1 MIQPHQTI
9 SAAFREKKS
18 FRRQFSVVGNDRH
31 YGARPLME
39 IRTIRVLLLED
50 NLEDVTFLRRTLQRV
65 SGTHFQLEP
74 VRSLAEG
81 IARLKAGGIDVVLV
95 DLTLPDSS
103 GLETFNA
110 IKAQARETPVIV
122 LSGLDDETI
131 AVNAVHAG
139 AEDYLVKG
147 RVDSQLIT
155 RAIIYA
161 MERMES
167 RRAMLKAEE
176 KYRGIFENSIAGI
189 FQTTPDGRYLDVNSA
204 LTRIY
209 GYESRAELMSKV
221 SDIGRLLYVNSGR
234 RTEFVRLMQ
243 EKGTVQ
249 DFESQIFRKDGSVIW
264 ISESARAVRD
274 NDGKTLYFEGMVA
287 DITARKEAEEKLRFS
302 ETRFRSVWQNSSD
315 GMRLADEHGIV
326 LAVNPSFCKIAGLP
340 AEELIGR
347 PYTAIYSPEED
358 VADMMQKYQQRFAER
373 RIEGQL
379 ERHVIFRSG
388 RAVDVELSN
397 SFIEMEEGKTVV
409 LSVFRDVTVRKQ
421 AEERERRINA
431 ELARSQSELRKKN
444 EILEDDLK
452 MAREIQQAI
461 LPQQYPTFPIGA
473 APEASVLRFCHQYL
487 PTGQVGGDFFNI
499 LPLSE
504 NKAGIFIC
512 DVMGHGV
519 RSALVT
525 AMVRGLVEELRPIA
539 MDPGALLTRINSDL
553 RAILQQAGT
562 PLFTTAFYLVADLK
576 ARQISYANAGHPKP
590 LLIHRLTGEV
600 EPLKSADG
608 KARPALGLFADSVY
622 PTATRPLA
630 ASDVILLFTDGLYE
644 VEGAD
649 NEQFSQDLLSA
660 AVRRNARV
668 HCHELI
674 AKLLEEIQNFSVTR
688 QFSDDVCLV
697 GMEVSENF

>member
-1 MIQPHQTI
+1 
-9 SAAFREKKS
+9 
-18 FRRQFSVVGNDRH
+18 
-31 YGARPLME
+31 ME
-39 IRTIRVLLLED
+39 IRTIRVLLIED
-50 NLEDVTFLRRTLQRV
+50 NLDDVTFLRRTLQRV
-65 SGTHFQLEP
+65 SGTHFQLESA
-74 VRSLAEG
+74 RSLAEG
-81 IARLKAGGIDVVLV
+81 AARLKAGGIDVILV
-95 DLTLPDSS
+95 DLSLPDSS
-103 GLETFNA
+103 GLETFTA
-110 IKAQARETPVIV
+110 IKAEAHETPVIV
-122 LSGLDDETI
+122 LSGMDDETI

-167 RRAMLKAEE
+167 RRALLRAEG

-189 FQTTPDGRYLDVNSA
+189 FQTSPDGRYLDVNTA

-209 GYESRAELMSKV
+209 GYESRHELMSKV
-221 SDIGRLLYVNSGR
+221 SDIGRLLYVDPR
-234 RTEFVRLMQ
+234 RRAEFVRLMQ
-243 EKGTVQ
+243 AKGTVQ
-249 DFESQIFRKDGSVIW
+249 DFESQIFRKDGSIIW

-274 NDGKTLYFEGMVA
+274 AENNIVYYEGMVE

-315 GMRLADEHGIV
+315 GMRLTDEHGIV
-326 LAVNPSFCKIAGLP
+326 LAVNPSFCRIAGLP
-340 AEELIGR
+340 AEELVGR
-347 PYTAIYSPEED
+347 PYTAIYSTQED
-358 VADMMQKYQQRFAER
+358 IADMIQKYQQRFAER
-373 RIEGQL
+373 RIENQL

-388 RAVDVELSN
+388 RTVDVELSN

-409 LSVFRDVTVRKQ
+409 LSVFRDVTIRKQ
-421 AEERERRINA
+421 AEERERKINA
-431 ELARSQSELRKKN
+431 ELARSQAELRKKN

-461 LPQQYPTFPIGA
+461 LPQQYPTFPLSA
-473 APEASVLRFCHQYL
+473 APAATVLRFCHQYL

-504 NKAGIFIC
+504 NKAGLFIC

-562 PLFTTAFYLVADLK
+562 PLFTTAFYLVADLEL
-576 ARQISYANAGHPKP
+576 RQIVYANAGHPKP

-600 EPLKSADG
+600 ETLKNADG
-608 KARPALGLFADSVY
+608 KARPALGLFADSTY
-622 PTATRPLA
+622 PTTTRALA
-630 ASDVILLFTDGLYE
+630 PGDEVMLFTDGLYE
-644 VEGAD
+644 VEGEDKA
-649 NEQFSQDLLSA
+649 QFSQELLTA
-660 AVRRNARV
+660 AVRRGARL
-668 HCHELI
+668 HCPEMF
-674 AKLLEEIQNFSVTR
+674 AALLEEIQKFSVTHE
-688 QFSDDVCLV
+688 FSDDVCLV
-697 GMEVSENF
+697 GMEVSEKF